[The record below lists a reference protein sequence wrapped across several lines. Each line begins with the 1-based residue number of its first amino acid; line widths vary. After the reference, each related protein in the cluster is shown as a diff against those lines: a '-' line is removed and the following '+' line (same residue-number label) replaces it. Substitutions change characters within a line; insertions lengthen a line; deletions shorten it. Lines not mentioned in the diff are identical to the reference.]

1 MSAERGR
8 KVASPPET
16 LDIALSL
23 ARAGWPVF
31 PVTIYQDEA
40 GKRHKVPAVKWKEW
54 ATTDAKTIAKAWA
67 GEHSG
72 RWIGVYAGKAGIV
85 VLDVDPGGDDSI
97 RDAGHEI
104 PKTFN
109 YPTHR
114 AGGRHHVF
122 AAPEGI
128 ELTIAKAIL
137 PGVDVRSGAG
147 LMVYYGPELEEPPTL
162 APAPDWIL
170 VEKGESRTAGGDDV
184 ADRAPSADED
194 AFRRRLVEGKP
205 DKAVRKAIKAVSS
218 SGMGHDDMLEA
229 VTEIV
234 KLGVNGHP
242 GVGDALDRARAVY
255 ADGWPDA
262 GRAWD
267 NAVAGSVRRLGLP
280 LMTFKLSKP
289 ERRALAARHAA
300 PEPAPRPAPVSL
312 TAAHDV
318 FRGWLGV
325 DYDLEALNAVLAA
338 AVIERMDGDPAWLLL
353 ISGSG
358 NAKTE
363 TVQSLAGAGAHIV
376 SAIASEGALLSAT
389 SKGERSANATGG
401 LLHEIGKSGILV
413 PKDVTSMLSM
423 DRTARGQVF
432 AALREVYDGHWI
444 RNVGT
449 DGGRSLEWKGRL
461 VVIGAVTTAWDRAHA
476 DTISAFGD
484 RFVVVRMDST
494 TGRIAAGRKAIGN
507 TGSED
512 AMRAELAAAAAGVL
526 EGADLAA
533 DGPNDEEAARI
544 LAAADLVTLARTAVD
559 IDYRGNVIDSHAPEM
574 PTRFAKQLAQIFRG
588 GLAIGLDRAGA
599 LALAIRVARDSM
611 PPLRLEILEDVA
623 ANEWTPLREV
633 VKRVDKPRST
643 VDRQLQALHLL
654 GLLTVDEEVATVGM
668 SLRET
673 TTWRYTLA
681 PGIDVS
687 SIALTTPERSA
698 TTKKESKK

>member
-1 MSAERGR
+1 MNALERAE
-8 KVASPPET
+8 AAA
-16 LDIALSL
+16 AL
-23 ARAGWPVF
+23 GWYVLPCGANKQ
-31 PVTIYQDEA
+31 PLTKH
-40 GKRHKVPAVKWKEW
+40 GVKD
-54 ATTDAKTIAKAWA
+54 ATTDVETIRAWWKKHPDALPGIAAGPSGLAIADFDVTGGKDGLGSLTRLGYALPATWRQKTPSGGSHAW
-67 GEHSG
+67 
-72 RWIGVYAGKAGIV
+72 Y
-85 VLDVDPGGDDSI
+85 
-97 RDAGHEI
+97 
-104 PKTFN
+104 
-109 YPTHR
+109 
-114 AGGRHHVF
+114 
-122 AAPEGI
+122 AAPEGV
-128 ELTIAKAIL
+128 ELPNGTADLFEKDSGIDRRTGESYAIL
-137 PGVDVRSGAG
+137 YAA
-147 LMVYYGPELEEPPTL
+147 PPATRGDL
-162 APAPDWIL
+162 SPAPDWL
-170 VEKGESRTAGGDDV
+170 VTARERPASV
-184 ADRAPSADED
+184 ARGTAADLD
-194 AFRRRLVEGKP
+194 TFLARLTPGKAS
-205 DKAVRKAIKAVSS
+205 KAVKKAAARFRPHDMS
-218 SGMGHDDMLEA
+218 HDDMLEA
-229 VTEIV
+229 VADLV
-234 KLGVNGHP
+234 RLGQTGHP
-242 GVGDALDRARAVY
+242 GVGKAIDEARETY
-255 ADGWPDA
+255 ADGWGAEYRSHFDKA
-262 GRAWD
+262 L
-267 NAVAGSVRRLGLP
+267 AGSVRRFGLP
-280 LMTFKLSKP
+280 PVTFKLTKADKRAIATRHAERTAEPPRP
-289 ERRALAARHAA
+289 EPMSLAAC
-300 PEPAPRPAPVSL
+300 
-312 TAAHDV
+312 HDA

-325 DYDLEALNAVLAA
+325 DYDLGALNAVLAA

-363 TVQSLAGAGAHIV
+363 TVQSLAGAGAHVV

-401 LLHEIGKSGILV
+401 LLHEVGSSGILV

-507 TGSED
+507 TGSEQ

-526 EGADLAA
+526 EGADLHAE
-533 DGPNDEEAARI
+533 GPDDDEAARI

-574 PTRFAKQLAQIFRG
+574 PTRFAKQLAQIYRG
-588 GLAIGLDRAGA
+588 ARAIGLDRADA

-623 ANEWTPLREV
+623 ANEWTALRDV

-654 GLLTVDEEVATVGM
+654 GLLTVDEEVTTAGM

-673 TTWRYTLA
+673 TTWRYTVA
-681 PGIDVS
+681 PGVDVS
-687 SIALTTPERSA
+687 SIALSTTARPT
-698 TTKKESKK
+698 TTKKGKSS